1 MTDDCLYV
9 MRIYNEIGNNVAN
22 TWGIML
28 TFFLMVIV
36 LGFIASRYFGSP
48 VILYGAVLFSI
59 VMNITSYW
67 FSDKIVLASTR
78 ARPIDQNDPAQKEVY
93 RIVEN
98 LAITAGLPMPRVYIV
113 DDPSPNAFATG
124 RDKEHAVVA
133 VTTGILSLLDRSELE
148 GVLAHELGHV
158 GNRDILVSTVAVVL
172 VGFVTLL
179 ADMFL
184 RMGHFGMG
192 GRDRDGK
199 ANGLFLVL
207 ALVAAILAPIAANLM
222 KLAVSR
228 KRELLA
234 DASGALLT
242 RYPEALAT
250 ALIKI
255 SGSAQPMKHV
265 GHATAHLFISDPLK
279 VQGFQKTSW
288 FASLFLTH
296 PPVEER
302 VAALRGMNI
311 DDVVRSMNN
320 G

>member
-1 MTDDCLYV
+1 MA
-9 MRIYNEIGNNVAN
+9 MKIYNEIGNNIAK

-28 TFFLMVIV
+28 GFFLMVIFV
-36 LGFIASRYFGSP
+36 GFIASQYLGSP
-48 VILYGAVLFSI
+48 AILYGAILFSI

-78 ARPIDQNDPAQKEVY
+78 ARPIDMNDLAQKEVH

-113 DDPSPNAFATG
+113 DDASPNAFATG
-124 RDKEHAVVA
+124 RDKHHAVVA
-133 VTTGILSLLDRSELE
+133 VTTGILTLLDRSELE

-172 VGFVTLL
+172 AGFVTLL

-192 GRDRDGK
+192 GRDRDSRAG
-199 ANGLFLVL
+199 ALFIIL

-242 RYPEALAT
+242 RYPEALAS

-255 SGSAQPMKHV
+255 SSSARPMQHV

-279 VQGFQKTSW
+279 VQGFKKTSW

-302 VAALRGMNI
+302 VAALRGMKV
-311 DDVVRSMNN
+311 DDVVRTL
-320 G
+320 GGK

>member
-1 MTDDCLYV
+1 MK
-9 MRIYNEIGNNVAN
+9 IYNEIGNNIAK

-28 TFFLMVIV
+28 GFFLMVIAI
-36 LGFIASRYFGSP
+36 GFIAAQYFGSP
-48 VILYGAVLFSI
+48 TILYGAVLFSI

-78 ARPIDQNDPAQKEVY
+78 AKPIDQNDPQQKEVY

-98 LAITAGLPMPRVYIV
+98 LAITAGLPMPRVYV
-113 DDPSPNAFATG
+113 VEDPSPNAFATG
-124 RDKEHAVVA
+124 RDKNHAVVA
-133 VTTGILSLLDRSELE
+133 VTTGILAILDRSELE

-158 GNRDILVSTVAVVL
+158 GNRDILVSTVAVIL
-172 VGFVTLL
+172 AGFVTIL

-184 RMGHFGMG
+184 RMGQFGMG
-192 GRDRDGK
+192 ARDREGR
-199 ANGLFLVL
+199 AGALFLIL

-242 RYPEALAT
+242 RYPEALAS
-250 ALIKI
+250 ALLKI
-255 SGSAQPMKHV
+255 SGNKTPMKHV

-279 VQGFQKTSW
+279 VDGGLKKTSW
-288 FASLFLTH
+288 FAGLFMTH
-296 PPVEER
+296 PPVEQR
-302 VAALRGMNI
+302 VAALRGMNVDELI
-311 DDVVRSMNN
+311 RQLNAEK
-320 G
+320 